1 MSEPRYIVIEGPIGV
16 GKTTLANRVAQSFGS
31 ELLLEG
37 AEQNPFL
44 ERFYQNP
51 RLGALA
57 AQMFFL
63 FQRSRQLQEL
73 RQSDLFA
80 PVRVA
85 DFMIEKDRLFAE
97 LTLDEDELNLYRQA
111 YQLVTLEAPQPDL
124 VVYLQAPVDVLMARI
139 NQRGRRGEQH
149 LTRDYLEQVVEAY
162 ARFFYHYDGA
172 PLLIVN
178 AESIDASRNEEDF
191 QTLLGQIRSIRSG
204 RHYFN
209 PMPIIV

>member
-178 AESIDASRNEEDF
+178 AESIDPSRNEEDF

-204 RHYFN
+204 RYYFN

>member
-178 AESIDASRNEEDF
+178 AESIDPSRNEEDF